1 MTTHRILDQTV
12 TMPVEV
18 RDASAAT
25 VFYDVSLAAAR
36 RLAPPGFEVIEVQPG
51 RAQFVLAL
59 IDYRDND
66 LGTYHEIGTILF
78 VRPATG
84 GPDGTF
90 ITHLPVDQRFT
101 CVAGRQIWGYP
112 KTVEHIEVTHTPA
125 TSRWVLTMKDTLA
138 LDITVPRGGTDDFP
152 VMPMTSYTLRGG
164 RPHATT
170 FTQGGSGVLFEP
182 GGSGVSLRLGDHPLA
197 AELASLGLP
206 AEPVSSIWIER
217 MQGSFEE
224 PHPLDHPLD
233 HPAASQ
239 NGEV

>member
-1 MTTHRILDQTV
+1 VTTHHILDQTI
-12 TMPVEV
+12 TMPVAV

-25 VFYDVSLAAAR
+25 VIYDVDLAAAR
-36 RLAPPGFEVIEVQPG
+36 RLAPPGFEVIEAQPG

-101 CVAGRQIWGYP
+101 CVAGNQIWGYP
-112 KTVEHIEVTHTPA
+112 KTVEHIEVTQTPA
-125 TSRWVLTMKDTLA
+125 TSRWILTMNDALV
-138 LDITVPRGGTDDFP
+138 LDITVPRGGTDDIP
-152 VMPMTSYTLRGG
+152 AMAMTSYTLRDG

-170 FTQGGSGVLFEP
+170 FTQGGSGVLLQS

-197 AELASLGLP
+197 AELAGLGLP
-206 AEPVSSIWIER
+206 AEPVSSVWIER

-224 PHPLDHPLD
+224 PRPLDQ
-233 HPAASQ
+233 PASPPEQ
-239 NGEV
+239 EG